1 MAIDHPNVLIVD
13 DNPTVRAALRS
24 FLKTRTSAQL
34 CGEASNGVEA
44 IQQAMEQKPA
54 LILMDLAMPEMNG
67 VEAANVIKKSLPD
80 TKIIMF
86 TLFPDRVGHLMAKAA
101 GVDLVVDKE
110 EGTAG
115 LVRVLQDML
124 VEN

>member
-1 MAIDHPNVLIVD
+1 
-13 DNPTVRAALRS
+13 
-24 FLKTRTSAQL
+24 
-34 CGEASNGVEA
+34 
-44 IQQAMEQKPA
+44 MEQKPA